1 MKKVEEKK
9 ESYVRPEVK
18 IIEMEVAQVIAAS
31 TLDEKDFQNGGYYG
45 RGSMRSGWPQSN
57 TQDDLFTP

>member
-45 RGSMRSGWPQSN
+45 RGSMRSSWPQSN
-57 TQDDLFTP
+57 THDDLFTP

>member
-45 RGSMRSGWPQSN
+45 RGNMRSSWPQSN

>member
-45 RGSMRSGWPQSN
+45 RGSMRSSWLQSN